1 MDAEI
6 RGAFDALRSDIDHR
20 FGVVGQQ
27 FEAVD
32 ARFEAVDARF
42 DGIDARFDRVDA
54 RFDRMD
60 ARFDRMDARFD
71 DVLHQFRIISEDMRD
86 TMRILAEG
94 IVMNSEE
101 ILRVRRDLDALRG
114 R

>member
-60 ARFDRMDARFD
+60 ARFD